1 MPLISIVIPLY
12 NKERFIKETLDSVF
26 NQSFTDY
33 EIIIV
38 NDGSTDSSVFIVNAI
53 EDQRITV
60 LSNQN
65 KGVSHARNFGISKAN
80 SDLIALLD
88 GDDLWEP
95 NHLENLYNLY
105 EKFPDC
111 GLYAT
116 AYNKKYFNGE
126 KIKASYNGLAK
137 EYFGIIEDYFSASIK
152 DSIAWTSAVL
162 IPMKTFRKVGVFD
175 EEMRSG
181 QDTDFW
187 IRIAL
192 KDSVAFSSIASSNK
206 IILAPKYHLSYST
219 NRIDRLKLFEK
230 FKAVELPTTS
240 FKKYM
245 DLNRFSVAIER
256 KIAKDYINYRRLR
269 NGIDPLN
276 LNFKQRII
284 LNMPSILIGLLK
296 RLQNTLLRCN
306 IYLSPFK

>member
-1 MPLISIVIPLY
+1 MASISVVIPLY
-12 NKERFIKETLDSVF
+12 NKERFIKKTLNSVF
-26 NQSFTDY
+26 NQTFLDY

-38 NDGSTDSSVFIVNAI
+38 DDGSTDNSASIVNAI
-53 EDQRITV
+53 NDKRITV
-60 LSNQN
+60 FSNQN
-65 KGVSHARNFGISKAN
+65 KGVSHARNFGISKSN
-80 SDLIALLD
+80 SALIAMLD
-88 GDDLWEP
+88 GDDIWEP
-95 NHLENLYNLY
+95 NHLGNLYNLY

-111 GLYAT
+111 GLYCT
-116 AYNKKYFNGE
+116 AYYKQYFNGR
-126 KIKASYNGLAK
+126 KIKATYNGVA
-137 EYFGIIEDYFSASIK
+137 EDHFGILEDYFSASIK
-152 DSIAWTSAVL
+152 DGIAWTSAVL

-175 EEMRSG
+175 EDMRSG
-181 QDTDFW
+181 QDTDLW

-206 IILAPKYHLSYST
+206 IILEPKYHLSYST

-230 FKAVELPTTS
+230 FKAVDIPTAS

-256 KIAKDYINYRRLR
+256 KVAKDYSNYRRLR
-269 NGIDPLN
+269 KEIDPLS

-296 RLQNTLLRCN
+296 RFQNTLLRFN
-306 IYLSPFK
+306 TYLSPFQ